1 MDSLFDGRSAHATDT
16 PLSDASGE
24 PSTFCPSPSRQK
36 KYSANGMALEL
47 HPAARYYSTQS
58 NLHWRRV
65 SEQLSA

>member
-1 MDSLFDGRSAHATDT
+1 MGILRTPLFQMQAVSPARFVPRSA
-16 PLSDASGE
+16 G
-24 PSTFCPSPSRQK
+24 RK
-36 KYSANGMALEL
+36 KDSANGMALEL